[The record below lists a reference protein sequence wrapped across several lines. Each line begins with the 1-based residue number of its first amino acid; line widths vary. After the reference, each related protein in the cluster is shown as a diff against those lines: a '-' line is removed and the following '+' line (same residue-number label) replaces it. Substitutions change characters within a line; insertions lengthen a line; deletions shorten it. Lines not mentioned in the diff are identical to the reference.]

1 MKGGWEFAER
11 GTLSALRFVARV
23 YALLGRRVVKVMLY
37 PIAAYFF
44 LREHSRDASRAYLAR
59 VWAHPEGR
67 RHMPGPP
74 GFFAPFWHYHE
85 FAVQIFDRMVLWGR
99 GLSELRMDH
108 SGSEHL
114 FALQRSGRGAILIN
128 SHLGSYDM
136 PRQLAGDYGLVL
148 NVVMYTA
155 HAERINRFFEQLD
168 PKSRIRVLSI
178 APGSLRTAFAI
189 KACID
194 RGELVGVMADRL
206 PPDGSETPVL
216 LPFLGREMAFP
227 LSPFLLACM
236 LGCPVYLSLC
246 LRKGDA
252 HYETV
257 VRPIS
262 EGVKI
267 PRHEREKAA
276 VELARAWVKSL
287 EEACLQHPYQWFNFY
302 DVWSAGTAAS
312 PAAQARA

>member
-1 MKGGWEFAER
+1 MRAAPLPGWTVAER
-11 GTLSALRFVARV
+11 GTLSALRFMARL
-23 YALLGRRVVKVMLY
+23 YELLGRRVASACLY

-44 LREHSRDASRAYLAR
+44 LRERSRGASRAYLAR

-67 RHMPGPP
+67 RHLRREP

-85 FAVQIFDRMVLWGR
+85 FAVQILDRMVLWMG
-99 GLSELRMDH
+99 GLAGLRMDH
-108 SGSEHL
+108 GGSEHL
-114 FALQRSGRGAILIN
+114 FALQRARRGAILIGA
-128 SHLGSYDM
+128 HVGSYDM
-136 PRQLAGDYGLVL
+136 PRQLATDYGLVL
-148 NVVMYTA
+148 NVVMFTA

-178 APGSLRTAFAI
+178 EPGSLRTAFAI

-194 RGELVGVMADRL
+194 RGELVGVMGDRL
-206 PPDGSETPVL
+206 PPDGSDTPVRIA
-216 LPFLGREMAFP
+216 FLGREMSFP

-236 LGCPVYLSLC
+236 LGCPVFLSLC

-257 VRPIS
+257 VRPIGG
-262 EGVKI
+262 GVKI
-267 PRHEREKAA
+267 PRRDREKAA
-276 VELARAWVKSL
+276 AELARAWVKGL

-302 DVWSAGTAAS
+302 DVWTS
-312 PAAQARA
+312 P